1 MELAPDHP
9 SFASAKVLKVRRH
22 LLHKQPMVCSALLV
36 GHPWTVRPQ
45 DQPRWRVV
53 AILTTQ
59 VRDCIIGG
67 LEEILPVGDV
77 LGSVVGPACTP
88 TLAIKL
94 QGMQDAVAMF
104 PPVALWVLG
113 YEKGREV
120 GRLKLGQLLAM
131 PLDRLG
137 PGSVPA
143 VPGPRLWEP
152 LRTSW
157 SVDGVKTHAHH
168 PLHGGSPRR
177 GHHKD
182 GRMRHLDGSGG

>member
-1 MELAPDHP
+1 MESAPDY
-9 SFASAKVLKVRRH
+9 SSCTSAKVLEVRRH
-22 LLHKQPMVCSALLV
+22 LFHKQPMVCSALLV
-36 GHPWTVRPQ
+36 GHPWTVRPE

-59 VRDCIIGG
+59 VCDCVIGR
-67 LEEILPVGDV
+67 LEEILPVGDI

-94 QGMQDAVAMF
+94 QGMQDPVAMF

-120 GRLKLGQLLAM
+120 GRLKLRQLLAM
-131 PLDRLG
+131 PLNRLG

-143 VPGPRLWEP
+143 IPGSRLWQP
-152 LRTSW
+152 LRASC
-157 SVDGVKTHAHH
+157 SVDGVKTH
-168 PLHGGSPRR
+168 
-177 GHHKD
+177 
-182 GRMRHLDGSGG
+182 

>member
-1 MELAPDHP
+1 
-9 SFASAKVLKVRRH
+9 
-22 LLHKQPMVCSALLV
+22 
-36 GHPWTVRPQ
+36 
-45 DQPRWRVV
+45 RWRVV
-53 AILTTQ
+53 AILMTQ
-59 VRDCIIGG
+59 VCDCVIGR

-94 QGMQDAVAMF
+94 QGMQDPVTMF

-113 YEKGREV
+113 YEKGCEV
-120 GRLKLGQLLAM
+120 GRLKLRPLLAM

-143 VPGPRLWEP
+143 VPGPRIWQP
-152 LRTSW
+152 LRTSC
-157 SVDGVKTHAHH
+157 SVDSVKTHAHH
-168 PLHGGSPRR
+168 SFHGGSPRR

-182 GRMRHLDGSGG
+182 GRMRHLDGPGRDPHVP